1 MNRMEERSMVEAG
14 PGDPSGKREPLPA
27 AVLLVALLDFATAAV
42 LTAGALGSLF
52 FLRHPTLRALAGLS
66 IALSMLAALYV
77 LSGIAVLFRM
87 PGARGRQLL
96 LSGFGVLA
104 FPVGTVA
111 HGLAFA
117 LFAANRGV
125 VALYSGRLRD
135 AWFDDEK
142 AALDRLR
149 ASHVATAAAGLS
161 VLFVTAA
168 TVLGSVAVLVVPG
181 VFPSSERGRQ
191 HRTLA
196 DMRAIAA
203 AIESFAADHDD
214 YLDAEDIGELRR
226 ALEPDY
232 LRSFPSKDA
241 WGHSFLFER
250 FEDGGYRIRS
260 YGKDGL
266 PDDGFG
272 GATETP
278 DADIILEDGEFVQW
292 PEGARP
298 EAPLEPPDGV
308 APVEPSLM
316 ASNGNR

>member
-1 MNRMEERSMVEAG
+1 MGDGNVDESGAK
-14 PGDPSGKREPLPA
+14 PGAFSGRREPLPA
-27 AVLLVALLDFATAAV
+27 AVLLVALLDFASAAV
-42 LTAGALGSLF
+42 LTTGALGSLA
-52 FLRHPTLRALAGLS
+52 FLGHPTLRAMAGLS

-77 LSGIAVLFRM
+77 LSGIALLFRM

-125 VALYSGRLRD
+125 AALYSGRPTD
-135 AWFDDEK
+135 AWFDDER
-142 AALDRLR
+142 AALHRLR
-149 ASHVATAAAGLS
+149 GAHLATAVAGLS
-161 VLFVTAA
+161 VLVVAAA
-168 TVLGSVAVLVVPG
+168 TVLGTVAALAVPG
-181 VFPSSERGRQ
+181 LLSFSERGRQ
-191 HRTLA
+191 SRTLA

-241 WGHSFLFER
+241 WGNPFLFER

-260 YGKDGL
+260 YGKDGV
-266 PDDGFG
+266 PDESPG
-272 GATETP
+272 GPTDAP

-298 EAPLEPPDGV
+298 EAPLEPPDGA
-308 APVEPSLM
+308 APVPPSLVV
-316 ASNGNR
+316 

>member
-1 MNRMEERSMVEAG
+1 MDGAG
-14 PGDPSGKREPLPA
+14 AEPGTFSGRREPLPA
-27 AVLLVALLDFATAAV
+27 AVLLVALLDFVTAGV
-42 LTAGALGSLF
+42 LTAGALGSLA
-52 FLRHPTLRALAGLS
+52 FLGHPTLRAMAGLS
-66 IALSMLAALYV
+66 IALSMLAGLYV
-77 LSGIAVLFRM
+77 LSGIALLFRM
-87 PGARGRQLL
+87 PGARGRQML

-125 VALYSGRLRD
+125 AALYSGRPVD
-135 AWFDDEK
+135 AWFDHDR

-149 ASHVATAAAGLS
+149 RSHLPTAVAGLS
-161 VLFVTAA
+161 VLFVAA
-168 TVLGSVAVLVVPG
+168 VTVLGTVAILAVPG
-181 VFPSSERGRQ
+181 VLSSSERGRQ
-191 HRTLA
+191 HRTLV

-241 WGHSFLFER
+241 WGHPFLFER

-266 PDDGFG
+266 PDDSPG
-272 GATETP
+272 GPTDAA

-292 PEGARP
+292 PKGSRP
-298 EAPLEPPDGV
+298 EAPSEPPDGV

-316 ASNGNR
+316 V